1 MYLCFGHTD
10 QHHGRIEDTEVNE
23 LTAMPCGSPPT
34 KAASAATPVGKVPK
48 TRRKRRGSSDCVKVI
63 GPPIG
68 SVCLAKRKLPFSVP
82 PNGQSYCF
90 S

>member
-1 MYLCFGHTD
+1 M
-10 QHHGRIEDTEVNE
+10 NE

-48 TRRKRRGSSDCVKVI
+48 TRRKQRGSSDCVKVI

-68 SVCLAKRKLPFSVP
+68 SVCFGQTSVTFLGPAQRTKLLLFLSITPLNP
-82 PNGQSYCF
+82 LDT
-90 S
+90 